1 MKLKSLPGLILVVI
15 FLAGCESVMTTQL
28 MGETLVQ
35 LNPTEW
41 QGTWLEE
48 TEPEQE
54 LPSRTNA
61 V

>member
-15 FLAGCESVMTTQL
+15 FLAGCKSVMTTQP

-35 LNPTEW
+35 LNPEEW
-41 QGTWLEE
+41 QGTWLGE
-48 TEPEQE
+48 TEPDQE
-54 LPSRTNA
+54 LPLRTNA